1 MYSFLRRPALM
12 AALLALW
19 PAALY
24 AADPDAAPLSLQQ
37 AIAAT
42 LQRNPELIAYP
53 LRQQALAGARQ
64 GAALQ
69 PGFNVYTQIEDI
81 GGSDDYRWLNSAE
94 MTLSLSSVLELGGKR
109 DARLGVVSA
118 REQEL
123 AALQHVT
130 TLEVLT
136 ALAQQFISVLALQEQ
151 VLVAEQ
157 ALALAGQT
165 REVLATQVA
174 AGLTPEAEL
183 LRATAVLAQADI
195 DLRRVQQRLQSERV
209 LLAAWWAEPEPDFT
223 QVSGDL
229 LAVPAAAPLN
239 DLLLQLEMNP
249 DLAQLASVEALRTA
263 ELREAH
269 TQRDPNLQW
278 NAGVRRLQSSSDTA
292 FVVGLT
298 VPLGT
303 AQRAS
308 GAIAEA
314 LARQGSA
321 ALELDSMRVQL
332 QARLRSLHAAHTQAL
347 DEISALQSSVLPPFE
362 AALTATEAAFE
373 QGRYSYLELTLAQQQ
388 LLAARQDLIA
398 AAARAH
404 ALGAD
409 IERLTGAAYHA
420 DPAIGAS
427 SATEQVP

>member
-1 MYSFLRRPALM
+1 MAVLM
-12 AALLALW
+12 ALC
-19 PAALY
+19 PAASY

-42 LQRNPELIAYP
+42 LQHNPELVAYP
-53 LRQQALAGARQ
+53 LRQQALAGARE
-64 GAALQ
+64 GAALR
-69 PGFNVYTQIEDI
+69 PGFNVYTQFEDI
-81 GGSDDYRWLNSAE
+81 GGSDDYRWLNSVE

-109 DARLGVVSA
+109 AARLGVVSA

-123 AALQHVT
+123 AALQRVT

-136 ALAQQFISVLALQEQ
+136 ALTQQFIAVLALQAE
-151 VLVAEQ
+151 VLVEEQ
-157 ALALAGQT
+157 ALVLAGQT
-165 REVLATQVA
+165 RSVLATQVA

-183 LRATAVLAQADI
+183 LRATAVLAQANI
-195 DLRRVQQRLQSERV
+195 ALRQAQQRLQSERV
-209 LLAAWWAEPEPDFT
+209 LLAAYWAEPEPEFT
-223 QVSGDL
+223 Q
-229 LAVPAAAPLN
+229 LAGELFAVINAASLN
-239 DLLLQLEMNP
+239 ELLLQLEANP
-249 DLAQLASVEALRTA
+249 DLAQLASVESLRAA

-278 NAGVRRLQSSSDTA
+278 NAGLRRLQSSSDTA
-292 FVVGLT
+292 FVVGVS

-321 ALELDSMRVQL
+321 ALELGSMRVQL
-332 QARLRSLHAAHTQAL
+332 QARLRSLHAAHAQAL
-347 DEISALQSSVLPPFE
+347 DEIAVLQSAVLPPFE
-362 AALTATEAAFE
+362 AALAATEAAFE

-388 LLAARQDLIA
+388 VLQARRDLIA

-420 DPAIGAS
+420 DSASGAS
-427 SATEQVP
+427 SSMEQAP

>member
-12 AALLALW
+12 AALLAFWSAVLH
-19 PAALY
+19 AA
-24 AADPDAAPLSLQQ
+24 APDAAPLSLQQ

-42 LQRNPELIAYP
+42 LQHNPELVAYP
-53 LRQQALAGARQ
+53 LRQQALAGARE
-64 GAALQ
+64 GAALR
-69 PGFNVYTQIEDI
+69 PGFNVTTQIEDI
-81 GGSDDYRWLNSAE
+81 GGSDDYRWLNSVE

-109 DARLGVVSA
+109 AARLGVVSA

-123 AALQHVT
+123 AALQRVT

-136 ALAQQFISVLALQEQ
+136 ALTQQFISVLALQEQ
-151 VLVAEQ
+151 VLVEEQ
-157 ALALAGQT
+157 AVALAGQT
-165 REVLATQVA
+165 RGVLATQVE
-174 AGLTPEAEL
+174 AGRTPEAEL
-183 LRATAVLAQADI
+183 LRATAMLAQADI
-195 DLRRVQQRLQSERV
+195 ALSRTQQRLQSERA
-209 LLAAWWAEPEPDFT
+209 LLAAYWAQAEPDFT
-223 QVSGDL
+223 QVTGDL
-229 LAVPAAAPLN
+229 FAVTSAASLN
-239 DLLLQLEMNP
+239 DLLLQLDANP
-249 DLAQLASVEALRTA
+249 DLAQLASVESLRAA

-278 NAGVRRLQSSSDTA
+278 NAGLRRLQSSSDTA

-321 ALELDSMRVQL
+321 ALELDSTRVQL
-332 QARLRSLHAAHTQAL
+332 QARLRSLHAAHAQAL

-362 AALTATEAAFE
+362 AALTATEAAFG

-427 SATEQVP
+427 PATEQAP

>member
-19 PAALY
+19 PAALH
-24 AADPDAAPLSLQQ
+24 AAAPDAAPLSLQQ
-37 AIAAT
+37 ALAAT
-42 LQRNPELIAYP
+42 LQHNPELIAYP
-53 LRQQALAGARQ
+53 LRQQALAGARE
-64 GAALQ
+64 GAALR
-69 PGFNVYTQIEDI
+69 PGFNVTTQIEDI
-81 GGSDDYRWLNSAE
+81 GGSDDYRWLNSVE
-94 MTLSLSSVLELGGKR
+94 MTLSLSSALELGGKR

-118 REQEL
+118 RAQEL
-123 AALQHVT
+123 AALQRVT

-136 ALAQQFISVLALQEQ
+136 ALTQQFITVLALQEQ
-151 VLVAEQ
+151 VLVEEQ
-157 ALALAGQT
+157 
-165 REVLATQVA
+165 
-174 AGLTPEAEL
+174 
-183 LRATAVLAQADI
+183 AQADI
-195 DLRRVQQRLQSERV
+195 ALRRVQQRLQSERV
-209 LLAAWWAEPEPDFT
+209 LLAAYWAEPEPDFT

-229 LAVPAAAPLN
+229 FAVTPSAALN
-239 DLLLQLEMNP
+239 DLLLQLEANP
-249 DLAQLASVEALRTA
+249 DLGQLASVESLRAA

-278 NAGVRRLQSSSDTA
+278 NAGLRRLQSSSDTA

-314 LARQGSA
+314 LARQGNA
-321 ALELDSMRVQL
+321 ALELDSMRAQL

-347 DEISALQSSVLPPFE
+347 DETSALQSSVLPPFE

-420 DPAIGAS
+420 DAAIGAS
-427 SATEQVP
+427 SITEQAP